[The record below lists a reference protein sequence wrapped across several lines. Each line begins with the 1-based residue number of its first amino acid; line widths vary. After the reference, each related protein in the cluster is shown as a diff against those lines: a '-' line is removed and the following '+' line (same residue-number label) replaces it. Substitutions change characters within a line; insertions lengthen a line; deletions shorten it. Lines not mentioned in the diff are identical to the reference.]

1 VTEEERRERQTLAVD
16 LDLFLDLSAAA
27 ESGDLG
33 ATIDYRDVCNEVR
46 AHLEAGRFHL
56 IEAVARDTLS
66 LVLER
71 FPAERA
77 MVRVRK
83 FVLPGVAD
91 VEVEMERRRN
101 G

>member
-16 LDLFLDLSAAA
+16 LELYMDLSAAA
-27 ESGDLG
+27 ESADLG
-33 ATIDYRDVCNEVR
+33 ATIDYRIVCDEVR
-46 AHLEAGRFHL
+46 AHLEAGRFRL
-56 IEAVARDTLS
+56 IEAAARSILH

-77 MVRVRK
+77 VVRIRK

-91 VEVEMERRRN
+91 VEVQMERGRN
-101 G
+101 E